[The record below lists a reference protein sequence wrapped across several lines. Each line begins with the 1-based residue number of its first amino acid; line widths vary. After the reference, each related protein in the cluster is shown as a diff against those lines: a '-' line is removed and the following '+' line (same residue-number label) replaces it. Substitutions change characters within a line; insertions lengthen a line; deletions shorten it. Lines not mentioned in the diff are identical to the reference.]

1 MEPGGG
7 KEARAPAA
15 AAAAVAWEGRGGDG
29 RRRKGEGKNRR
40 NLIIWPGKKSST
52 PGAWKISSAA
62 QRRRDG
68 GGGARRDLEAMATA
82 TGRLSPPAAT
92 FSPRWEHCSW

>member
-1 MEPGGG
+1 MRREARIGRIPSIRGEMEPGGG

-40 NLIIWPGKKSST
+40 NLIIWYIG
-52 PGAWKISSAA
+52 
-62 QRRRDG
+62 
-68 GGGARRDLEAMATA
+68 
-82 TGRLSPPAAT
+82 
-92 FSPRWEHCSW
+92 